1 MPTYDYRCQDCG
13 TRFSLFYKTYAD
25 YDQAVPR
32 CPECQSSALSR
43 LITSVRFSRPSR
55 DYTNMSSEEM
65 LSVLDSGDSR
75 QVGEMFQQIGG
86 TLPELGNDFHEETE
100 QLLKGESLEKVE
112 KNLRDSENSTDDL

>member
-25 YDQAVPR
+25 YDEAVPQ
-32 CPECQSSALSR
+32 CPECKSSALSR
-43 LITSVRFSRPSR
+43 LITSVRFSKPSR
-55 DYTNMSSEEM
+55 DYSSMSSEEM

-86 TLPELGNDFHEETE
+86 TSPEMGKDFHEATE
-100 QLLKGESLEKVE
+100 QLLRGESMDKVE
-112 KNLRDSENSTDDL
+112 KNLRKSENSTNEA